1 MFSSV
6 ELVSGDYVKTQGEF
20 TEYYI
25 YDSFT
30 GWFGTLDSLSNDV
43 SYKLHVSKA
52 DQNVVITGLAIELPK
67 VVSLKQGW
75 NYLAYP
81 YPIEASL
88 GDVAPRGNFS
98 SGDSLK
104 SQVSF
109 ADYYGEQNIWF
120 GPMAVM
126 TPGRGYMI
134 RVADNMNA
142 NFAAP

>member
-1 MFSSV
+1 MFSSID
-6 ELVSGDYVKTQGEF
+6 LVSGDYVKTQSEF

-67 VVSLKQGW
+67 IVPLKQGW

-81 YPIEASL
+81 YPIEAPL
-88 GDVAPRGNFS
+88 DDVAPRGNFS
-98 SGDSLK
+98 SGDLLK
-104 SQVSF
+104 SQLSF
-109 ADYYGEQNIWF
+109 ADYYGEYNRWF
-120 GPMAVM
+120 GTMAVM
-126 TPGRGYMI
+126 TPGHGYMI

-142 NFAAP
+142 NFAAL